1 MSDKK
6 HVVVIVLG
14 DIGRSPRMN
23 YHALSLLEH
32 GHRVSLVGY
41 EGEKIMPQL
50 KLHVGSLNEIRF
62 TPYKPPAFLRKTLL
76 PVYYIFRAIGLMYG
90 LSVALQSLEEP
101 VDCILIQNPPN
112 IPILILSYIFCYIQ
126 EKRINIKPG
135 VVIDWHNLGFTMFA
149 KPTSLVASLA
159 KEHERT
165 MAPLADG
172 NLCVT
177 KGMQNFLIDKFDIEK
192 DKINVLYDRPPDFF
206 LPTKVEVMH
215 DLMKRLKP
223 DIERQCPFLTVKEQ
237 NRTLFTEVSLKDGQ
251 RKIVQRKDRP
261 ALIVSSTS
269 WTPDEDF
276 SILLNSLQQMDE
288 SIQKENLN
296 FPRVIVIVTG
306 KGPQKQMYEKKI
318 ANLHLSYVFVL
329 TMWLESV
336 DYPKLLGC
344 ADLGISLHLS
354 TSGLDLPMKVLDMF
368 GCEVPVCAAKFE
380 CIGELVRDGLN
391 GRVFSNK
398 EELTGQLL
406 TLLGTKERDN
416 NGKMKGDL
424 AAFRDNI
431 RGMTRWRENW
441 ESQAYDMIMS
451 VCPNA
456 SQDFSKKDD

>member
-1 MSDKK
+1 M
-6 HVVVIVLG
+6 
-14 DIGRSPRMN
+14 
-23 YHALSLLEH
+23 
-32 GHRVSLVGY
+32 
-41 EGEKIMPQL
+41 
-50 KLHVGSLNEIRF
+50 
-62 TPYKPPAFLRKTLL
+62 
-76 PVYYIFRAIGLMYG
+76 
-90 LSVALQSLEEP
+90 
-101 VDCILIQNPPN
+101 
-112 IPILILSYIFCYIQ
+112 
-126 EKRINIKPG
+126 
-135 VVIDWHNLGFTMFA
+135 
-149 KPTSLVASLA
+149 
-159 KEHERT
+159 
-165 MAPLADG
+165 
-172 NLCVT
+172 
-177 KGMQNFLIDKFDIEK
+177 IDKFDIEK

-223 DIERQCPFLTVKEQ
+223 DIERQCPHLTVKEQ
-237 NRTLFTEVSLKDGQ
+237 NRTLFTEVSLEDGQ

-288 SIQKENLN
+288 TIQKENLD
-296 FPRVIVIVTG
+296 FSRVIVIVTG
-306 KGPQKQMYEKKI
+306 KGPQKQMYEEKI
-318 ANLHLSYVFVL
+318 ANLHLRNVFVL

-398 EELTGQLL
+398 EELTEQLL

-451 VCPNA
+451 VCPNV
-456 SQDFSKKDD
+456 SQDFSKKDN